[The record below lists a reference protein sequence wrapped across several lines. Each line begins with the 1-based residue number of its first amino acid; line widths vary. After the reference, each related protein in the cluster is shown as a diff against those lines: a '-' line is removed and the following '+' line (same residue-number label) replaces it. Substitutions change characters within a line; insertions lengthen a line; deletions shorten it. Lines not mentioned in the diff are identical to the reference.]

1 MEVLPGRECLQN
13 RRTTE
18 KRGYFG
24 FSRMCGSMDCKI
36 HKSSTTPR
44 FGVVVKNGQNRP
56 VKKLLA
62 FCHIEKAAGTSLTHI
77 LRRIFF
83 LRYATVRPMHKR
95 DTLFFT
101 SRDLN
106 TAQLLNPFL
115 LGIGGHSIV
124 PHGDLLAASQRL
136 AFITQIR
143 EPVARAA
150 SQYGFWV
157 NRMNLEGSWQAFLE
171 HPVSQNFQVKK
182 IAGCEDLD
190 LAKENIEK
198 HFLLAGTVDQFDE
211 FLVLLARQ
219 IGMPLH
225 LFTYRIR
232 NVGTKPKQATLPA
245 LFYDRLR
252 ERNRLD
258 QQLYEWVRTDLYSKY
273 IAEYPGDFS
282 ADLHDFRN
290 LQRDA
295 VQPKTGILL
304 DSIYR
309 NGYLKPVS
317 GLIRLCNGLPYN
329 GSYSTE

>member
-1 MEVLPGRECLQN
+1 VGN
-13 RRTTE
+13 
-18 KRGYFG
+18 
-24 FSRMCGSMDCKI
+24 
-36 HKSSTTPR
+36 
-44 FGVVVKNGQNRP
+44 NGQNP
-56 VKKLLA
+56 PAKKLLA

-83 LRYATVRPMHKR
+83 LRYATVRPMHER
-95 DTLFFT
+95 DTRFFT

-124 PHGDLLAASQRL
+124 PHGDLLSASRGL

-150 SQYGFWV
+150 SQYRFWV
-157 NRMNLEGSWQAFLE
+157 NRMKVEGSWQAFLE
-171 HPVSQNFQVKK
+171 HPASQNFQVKK

-190 LAKENIEK
+190 LAKENIEQ

-211 FLVLLARQ
+211 FLVLLAKKL
-219 IGMPLH
+219 GMPLH
-225 LFTYRIR
+225 LFTYSIQ
-232 NVGTKPKQATLPA
+232 NVDAQPKQITLPD

-252 ERNRLD
+252 ERNMLD
-258 QQLYEWVRTDLYSKY
+258 QQLYEWVRTAMYSKY
-273 IAEYPGDFS
+273 IADYSGDFS
-282 ADLHDFRN
+282 SDLDDFRN
-290 LQRDA
+290 LQHAPLR
-295 VQPKTGILL
+295 PKARI
-304 DSIYR
+304 SIDWLYR

-317 GLIRLCNGLPYN
+317 GLIRLFNGLPYS